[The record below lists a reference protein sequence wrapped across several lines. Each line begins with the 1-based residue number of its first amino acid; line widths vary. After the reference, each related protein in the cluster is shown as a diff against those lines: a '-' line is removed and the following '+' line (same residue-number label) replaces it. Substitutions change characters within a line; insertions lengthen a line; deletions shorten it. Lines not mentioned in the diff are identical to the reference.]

1 MNNWTNTDWTM
12 NFSNEEILRYLTYK
26 LSQKNVKCQ
35 YIADDLSVD
44 PLSKKRFEYLIF
56 DNANQEL
63 GLYQKQTSLFI
74 YTDVLF
80 KINDETHY
88 STSLEIMFID
98 DRIKKSYTIS
108 DVYENV
114 VFEEFINDKSHEQ
127 ILTILY
133 EMILIFC
140 GTQRIQCT
148 LKEMTSIYQGY
159 PKYYYKLEV
168 VNNLVEKGTY
178 KFANIDIEVI
188 NNII

>member
-44 PLSKKRFEYLIF
+44 PLSKKRFEK
-56 DNANQEL
+56 QEFPPHF
-63 GLYQKQTSLFI
+63 TSKYFFEK
-74 YTDVLF
+74 F